1 MKIAQ
6 IHAWGNNDVVK
17 IDTVDQPTIQDNE
30 VLVAVHA
37 AGVNPID
44 WKVREGYFADPATEH
59 FPMPMGWDFS
69 GTIVAVGKQATE
81 YKIGDEVFGLIRFPQ
96 PAGCFAE
103 FVAAPVNEIAHK
115 PTNLTHEQAAGV
127 PLVALTAWQAL
138 FATTQLKPQQ
148 VVLVH
153 AGAGAVGQMAIQ
165 IAKWKGATVIATG
178 SSASKDFLLSLG
190 ADFVIDYQSEKF
202 ETTVSNIDLV
212 LDLVGGD
219 ITMRSLSTLKPGGC
233 LICFT
238 QPITPDVA
246 KMATQKA
253 IQAQFTIVTPNGQQ
267 LHQLAELLTAGILKT
282 NIERTF
288 PLAQIKDALT
298 LQQSGRCH
306 GKVILS
312 IKS

>member
-17 IDTVDQPTIQDNE
+17 VDTIDKPTIKDNE

-44 WKVREGYFADPATEH
+44 WKVREGYFADPKTEH

-69 GTIVAVGKQATE
+69 GTIVAVGKQATG

-115 PTNLTHEQAAGV
+115 PAHLSHEQAAGV

-138 FATTQLKPQQ
+138 FVTTQLKPQQ

-165 IAKWKGATVIATG
+165 MAKWKGATVIATG
-178 SSASKDFLLSLG
+178 SRASKDLLLSLG
-190 ADFVIDYQSEKF
+190 ADHVIDYQTEPF
-202 ETTVSNIDLV
+202 ETKVSNIDVV
-212 LDLVGGD
+212 LDLVGND
-219 ITMRSLSTLKPGGC
+219 VTMRSLSTLKPGGC

-238 QPITPDVA
+238 QPITPEIA
-246 KMATQKA
+246 NIAAQKA

-267 LHQLAELLTAGILKT
+267 LHQIAELFTANVLKT
-282 NIERTF
+282 NIEKTF
-288 PLAQIKDALT
+288 PLTQIKEALT

-312 IKS
+312 IKP